1 MIGDDS
7 AGKSRSAAAWIVAG
21 ITLAVFLPAVFND
34 FVDWDDVTFIVGN
47 PRFNPPT
54 LETVRYYWTH
64 AGGILY
70 IPGSFTLW
78 AALARIGYIQTADA
92 MGTRLNPYIFHLAS
106 VLLHLTSTMAVFGI
120 LLRLVGKSWPA
131 AAGALLFAVH
141 PLQVEPVAFIV
152 GMNAP
157 LAGAFALTA
166 IWLYLRG
173 ERRSYLLATPLLVI
187 ALLCKP
193 TAMITPALALLL
205 DLAGGRRPVRAA
217 VMRSLPLFVLVIP
230 CIIWTKVFQSG
241 APAALAQPLWTR
253 PLIAGDTL
261 AFYLWK
267 LLVPH
272 PLGIDYG
279 RTPQFVLEHFWSRL
293 TWIFPA
299 MLLTIAWLG
308 RKRRPLMA
316 AGAALYLIAML
327 PNAGLVSFDYQKFST
342 VADRYLYFSMLG
354 AALMLAAV
362 MAEFNRSMVWAT
374 VVAMLL
380 VCIVL
385 TEVQI
390 RIWRNGET
398 LFRNAIAVNPRSW
411 MSYANLAN
419 IVADRAPNEAI
430 EYCHRALAIEPDDA
444 GSWNNLGSALMNEG
458 ESAAALDAFAHAHRL
473 APDNSVFSDNYQR
486 AVRAAR

>member
-1 MIGDDS
+1 
-7 AGKSRSAAAWIVAG
+7 
-21 ITLAVFLPAVFND
+21 
-34 FVDWDDVTFIVGN
+34 
-47 PRFNPPT
+47 
-54 LETVRYYWTH
+54 
-64 AGGILY
+64 
-70 IPGSFTLW
+70 
-78 AALARIGYIQTADA
+78 
-92 MGTRLNPYIFHLAS
+92 
-106 VLLHLTSTMAVFGI
+106 
-120 LLRLVGKSWPA
+120 
-131 AAGALLFAVH
+131 
-141 PLQVEPVAFIV
+141 
-152 GMNAP
+152 
-157 LAGAFALTA
+157 
-166 IWLYLRG
+166 
-173 ERRSYLLATPLLVI
+173 
-187 ALLCKP
+187 
-193 TAMITPALALLL
+193 
-205 DLAGGRRPVRAA
+205 
-217 VMRSLPLFVLVIP
+217 
-230 CIIWTKVFQSG
+230 
-241 APAALAQPLWTR
+241 
-253 PLIAGDTL
+253 LIA
-261 AFYLWK
+261 
-267 LLVPH
+267 V
-272 PLGIDYG
+272 
-279 RTPQFVLEHFWSRL
+279 
-293 TWIFPA
+293 
-299 MLLTIAWLG
+299 
-308 RKRRPLMA
+308 
-316 AGAALYLIAML
+316 L
-327 PNAGLVSFDYQKFST
+327 PNAGFVSFDYQKFST